1 VRRHAILLTL
11 LAADLAVTLL
21 AIFLHLRFR
30 PPVLQAFADY
40 NTELPQTAAIAL
52 SGWFLPGAIA
62 ASTLLAAVAIVA
74 PLKRSARAT
83 LAGIGT
89 LLVSFAVI
97 FAVWAAFAP
106 LFQPA

>member
-1 VRRHAILLTL
+1 MRQNAILVTL
-11 LAADLAVTLL
+11 LSADLAVALL

-40 NTELPQTAAIAL
+40 GTEMPETAAVAL
-52 SGWFLPGAIA
+52 SAWFLPGAVGL
-62 ASTLLAAVAIVA
+62 STLLGLVAALA
-74 PLKRSARAT
+74 PLRRSKRAT
-83 LAGIGT
+83 LAGVGL

-97 FAVWAAFAP
+97 FAAWASFAP

>member
-30 PPVLQAFADY
+30 PPVLQAFAEY
-40 NTELPQTAAIAL
+40 GTALPMTAAIAL
-52 SGWFLPGAIA
+52 SDWFLPGTILV
-62 ASTLLAAVAIVA
+62 STLLAAVGGLA
-74 PLKRSARAT
+74 PLKRSMRAT
-83 LAGIGT
+83 LAGVGLI
-89 LLVSFAVI
+89 LVSFAVI

-106 LFQPA
+106 IFQPA